1 MIFVKIAVSAP
12 MIIKNDFYPYFSI
25 LNMFLLSQM
34 TSTHFCRSPFLPKCG
49 QNCLFPIIDRWSLNM
64 TFHHFGGSLLAKIGQ
79 SSKMIFHHFGS
90 ATPSNKRD
98 CCRDQKE
105 KESTKNFITNLHS
118 LPIVVQI
125 RNEIFLLS
133 FSFWL
138 RRQSRLLL
146 VKSCLILK
154 KTNRNRFLWQ
164 SVN

>member
-1 MIFVKIAVSAP
+1 
-12 MIIKNDFYPYFSI
+12 
-25 LNMFLLSQM
+25 M

-105 KESTKNFITNLHS
+105 NGKHKKFHYEFAFTANCCANSQWNFFAFLFFLVTTAVAFITSNKNL
-118 LPIVVQI
+118 
-125 RNEIFLLS
+125 FLLLFFNIMKNDIS
-133 FSFWL
+133 PFWGFSFG
-138 RRQSRLLL
+138 Q
-146 VKSCLILK
+146 
-154 KTNRNRFLWQ
+154 N
-164 SVN
+164 